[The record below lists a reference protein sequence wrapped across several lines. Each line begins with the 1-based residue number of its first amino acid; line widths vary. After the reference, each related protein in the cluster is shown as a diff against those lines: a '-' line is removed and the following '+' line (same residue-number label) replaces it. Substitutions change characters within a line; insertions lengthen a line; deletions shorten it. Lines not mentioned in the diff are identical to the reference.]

1 MPLFSRTE
9 FYDLLW
15 SAPVSKIAKDLGIS
29 DVALGKAAK
38 RYGIPAPERGYWA
51 KVAAGKH
58 ALKRR
63 LPPRGLGESEVVR
76 VGREDEHSPGSSGRP
91 DPEIPPMPSPLKV
104 YDESL
109 DDLLTRLKT
118 EIGTVTIP
126 KSLSAPHPAV
136 ARMLAIDAKR
146 IEKISQSDYPWSY
159 DQPYYVSPFEKR
171 RLRLLSAIFKGIS
184 KTGLSCQA
192 KGKDANEF
200 TVFANEG
207 SSVTFRL
214 DHPKKTDSRSSYF
227 AMSKAD
233 RPASDPLKLEISW
246 YFRSAAPFR
255 REWQD
260 GKASQIEDSASEIA
274 ATLALAVEAMHRQGV
289 AQSYQLAIDMHN
301 GAIRRQ
307 EEKRLQAIRD
317 REAAEEADR
326 EARLHKL
333 LADATAYRLAQD
345 IRSYVEAVA
354 EANAGSESPVH
365 PEEMAAWR
373 ESALRCADEVDPVLT
388 RAFLKS
394 AQSPEPSAAG
404 TGPQNLPSQSVQS
417 LHTSVSAPWHPNRF
431 SHFHGKR

>member
-1 MPLFSRTE
+1 MPLFTRME

-15 SAPVSKIAKDLGIS
+15 SEPASKIAKDLGIS

-38 RYGIPAPERGYWA
+38 RHGIPAPERGYWA

-58 ALKRR
+58 ALKRK
-63 LPPRGLGESEVVR
+63 LPPRGLGQSDLVR
-76 VGREDEHSPGSSGRP
+76 VGREEIPSQGIAARP
-91 DPEIPPMPSPLKV
+91 DPDIPPMPSPLKAH
-104 YDESL
+104 DESL
-109 DDLLTRLKT
+109 DDLLARLKT

-136 ARMLAIDAKR
+136 ATMLAIDAKR
-146 IEKISQSDYPWSY
+146 IEKISQADYPWSS
-159 DQPYYVSPFEKR
+159 DQPYYTSPYEKR

-200 TVFANEG
+200 AVSASEG

-214 DHPKKTDSRSSYF
+214 DHPKKTEARSSYF
-227 AMSKAD
+227 ATSKAD
-233 RPASDPLKLEISW
+233 RPASDPLKLEILW
-246 YFRSAAPFR
+246 HFRSPAPFR

-260 GKASQIEDSASEIA
+260 GKASQIEGSVSEIA
-274 ATLALAVEAMHRQGV
+274 ATLALAVEAKHRQGQV
-289 AQSYQLAIDMHN
+289 ESHEYALEMYNSAV
-301 GAIRRQ
+301 RRQ

-326 EARLHKL
+326 QARLNKL

-345 IRSYVEAVA
+345 IRSYAEAVT
-354 EANAGSESPVH
+354 EANSRSESPVP

-373 ESALRCADEVDPVLT
+373 ESALQCADEVDPVLT
-388 RAFLKS
+388 KAFLKP
-394 AQSPEPSAAG
+394 AAPLQPAGAG
-404 TGPQNLPSQSVQS
+404 TGTQNQPLQPAQS
-417 LHTSVSAPWHPNRF
+417 LHLSVSAPWHPNRF

>member
-1 MPLFSRTE
+1 MPAYTRSE
-9 FYDLLW
+9 FYNLLW
-15 SAPVSKIAKDLGIS
+15 SAPASKIAKDLGIS
-29 DVALGKAAK
+29 DVALGKVAK
-38 RYGIPAPERGYWA
+38 RHGIPAPERGYWA

-58 ALKRR
+58 ALKRK
-63 LPPRGLGESEVVR
+63 LPPRGLGQSDFVR
-76 VGREDEHSPGSSGRP
+76 VGREEIPSQRAAATP
-91 DPEIPPMPSPLKV
+91 DPDIPPMPGPLKIH
-104 YDESL
+104 DESL
-109 DDLLTRLKT
+109 DDLLARLKT

-126 KSLSAPHPAV
+126 KSLSSPHPAV

-146 IEKISQSDYPWSY
+146 IEKISQADYPWSS
-159 DQPYYVSPFEKR
+159 DQPYYTSPYEKR

-200 TVFANEG
+200 TVFASEG

-227 AMSKAD
+227 ATSKAD
-233 RPASDPLKLEISW
+233 RPASDPLKLEIFW
-246 YFRSAAPFR
+246 YFRTAAPFR

-260 GKASQIEDSASEIA
+260 SKASQIEDSVSEIA
-274 ATLALAVEAMHRQGV
+274 ATLAFAVEATHRQGAVQSHELAVEMHT
-289 AQSYQLAIDMHN
+289 
-301 GAIRRQ
+301 GAVRRQ

-345 IRSYVEAVA
+345 IRSYAEAVT
-354 EANAGSESPVH
+354 EANSRSESPVP
-365 PEEMAAWR
+365 PELMVAWR

-388 RAFLKS
+388 KAFLKP
-394 AQSPEPSAAG
+394 AAPLQPAGAG
-404 TGPQNLPSQSVQS
+404 TGTQNQSLPPVQS
-417 LHTSVSAPWHPNRF
+417 LHPNVSAPWHPNRF

>member
-1 MPLFSRTE
+1 MPLFTRTE
-9 FYDLLW
+9 FYNLLW

-58 ALKRR
+58 VLKRK
-63 LPPRGLGESEVVR
+63 LPPRGLGESDVVR
-76 VGREDEHSPGSSGRP
+76 VGREDVPSLRSADRSDP
-91 DPEIPPMPSPLKV
+91 DIPPMPGPLKV
-104 YDESL
+104 YEESL

-136 ARMLAIDAKR
+136 ARLLAIDAKR
-146 IEKISQSDYPWSY
+146 IEKISQSDYPWSS
-159 DQPYYVSPFEKR
+159 DQPYYVSPYEKR

-200 TVFANEG
+200 IVFASEG

-214 DHPKKTDSRSSYF
+214 DHPKKTDARSSYF
-227 AMSKAD
+227 ATSKAD
-233 RPASDPLKLEISW
+233 RPASEPLKLEIFW

-260 GKASQIEDSASEIA
+260 STASQIEDSVSEIA

-289 AQSYQLAIDMHN
+289 VQSHELAVEMHT

-345 IRSYVEAVA
+345 IRSYAEAVA
-354 EANAGSESPVH
+354 GANSRSELPIP
-365 PEEMAAWR
+365 PEEMTAWR

-388 RAFLKS
+388 KAFLKP
-394 AQSPEPSAAG
+394 APPLEPTRTG
-404 TGPQNLPSQSVQS
+404 KGPQDQSQQPPQS
-417 LHTSVSAPWHPNRF
+417 LHLSVSGPWHPNRF
-431 SHFHGKR
+431 SHFHGKG